1 MQASNIVLADAQ
13 ATPVNHTFIPIGRD
27 ANGVFWFE
35 DQSASS
41 SIGFWRVS
49 VETKRAPISGGT
61 ASGTYRTKI
70 GLHQPVLETL
80 GTNQAGLTPPPTVA
94 YVSRAIVEFID
105 PARSL
110 QQNRAD
116 ASKMFPLLLQNSL
129 VQDILKTHQEL
140 SF

>member
-1 MQASNIVLADAQ
+1 MQAINIVLADAQ

-27 ANGVFWFE
+27 ANKVFWFE

-41 SIGFWRVS
+41 SIGFWRIS
-49 VETKRAPISGGT
+49 VETKRAPITGGV

-94 YVSRAIVEFID
+94 YVNRCIVEFID
-105 PARSL
+105 PARSSM
-110 QQNRAD
+110 QNRAD
-116 ASKMFPLLLQNSL
+116 AAKMVPLLLQNSL
-129 VQDILKTHQEL
+129 VQDIIKTHQEL
-140 SF
+140 SS